1 MSKHHIKQLIQN
13 NLSFN
18 EVNSDENYAQG
29 LIETGIKGIQLFK
42 VTQAMRC
49 APAVYEPCIVAIVSG
64 AKEAILD
71 GKHFIYDE
79 NNYMCCPMSMPVEAG
94 TPRLHLRTPC

>member
-18 EVNSDENYAQG
+18 EVNSDKNYTQG
-29 LIETGIKGIQLFK
+29 LIETGIKGVQLFK
-42 VTQAMRC
+42 VTHAMRC

-71 GKHFIYDE
+71 GKH
-79 NNYMCCPMSMPVEAG
+79 
-94 TPRLHLRTPC
+94 